1 MNKLSFKQ
9 LIIIDIILSALLTGY
24 WLSAGTSEE
33 DAALLFFSIFIAGSP
48 FSFLL
53 ARFLPF
59 WRATAVIENDDVS
72 ITSTKIAKELSYL
85 DTLVFAKNGTLTENA
100 PYISDIVP
108 EAMTQGSLLSLAASI
123 ERDATHKIGKA
134 LLYAAHARGLRLQR
148 TSATNE
154 IEGMGMEGIVAGNSV
169 RVGRLSWFK
178 KEKIEISAELLAKND
193 QLATKGKIPVFISSG
208 KRALGI
214 IAFEDKI
221 PPGLMTA
228 IRRLKK
234 MDIRTMIITGDS
246 KRTANAVKKE
256 LNIDE
261 AKGDLTKDGKLRE
274 IKLLK
279 VAGKT
284 VGMIGDLH
292 RDQLLLEAADI
303 GIELIPKQYEPLR
316 KNIIEVA
323 GTEEDKIKEEP
334 EENNSSVPPFSPEMI
349 LKGGLAA
356 LLPAVEIARRAKEVA
371 RQNTIIAYLT
381 WILLLPAA
389 MGFFVAFGGAFLS
402 LDLALMGVSIS
413 LLLVFLNS
421 LRVH

>member
-9 LIIIDIILSALLTGY
+9 LLTVDLMLSILLTAY
-24 WLSAGTSEE
+24 WISAGVSEE
-33 DAALLFFSIFIAGSP
+33 DAILLFFSIFMAGSP
-48 FSFLL
+48 FAFVL
-53 ARFLPF
+53 ARFLPY
-59 WRATAVIENDDVS
+59 WRATAVIEGDDVS
-72 ITSTKIAKELSYL
+72 ITSSKIARELSYL
-85 DTLVFAKNGTLTENA
+85 DTLIFAKNGTLTENS

-108 EAMTQGSLLSLAASI
+108 EAMTQGALLSLAASI
-123 ERDATHKIGKA
+123 ERDATHKIGKT
-134 LLYAAHARGLRLQR
+134 LLYSAHARGLRLQR

-154 IEGMGMEGIVAGNSV
+154 IEGCGMEGIVAGNSV
-169 RVGRLSWFK
+169 RVGRLSWMK

-193 QLATKGKIPVFISSG
+193 QLAQKGKIPVFVSSG

-234 MDIRTMIITGDS
+234 MNVRTMIMTGDS

-261 AKGDLTKDGKLRE
+261 AKGDLTRDTKLRE

-279 VAGKT
+279 VAGAT
-284 VGMIGDLH
+284 VGMIGDLNK
-292 RDQLLLEAADI
+292 DQILLEAADI
-303 GIELIPKQYEPLR
+303 GIKLIPKKYEPIR
-316 KNIIEVA
+316 KNMIEVA
-323 GTEEDKIKEEP
+323 GTLEDNIP
-334 EENNSSVPPFSPEMI
+334 DTVEENPAIAPFEPNLT
-349 LKGGLAA
+349 LKGGLGA
-356 LLPAVEIARRAKEVA
+356 LIPAIEVARRANKIA

-381 WILLLPAA
+381 WLLLLPAA

-402 LDLALMGVSIS
+402 LDLALLGVSVS
-413 LLLVFLNS
+413 LLLVFVNS